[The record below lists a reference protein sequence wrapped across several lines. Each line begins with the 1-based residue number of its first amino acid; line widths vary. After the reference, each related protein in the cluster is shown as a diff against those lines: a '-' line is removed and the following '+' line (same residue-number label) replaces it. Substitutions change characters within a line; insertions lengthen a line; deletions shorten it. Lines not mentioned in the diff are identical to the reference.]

1 MAFEVKAKTI
11 TTVYIV
17 LKNVRTLVFNMKII
31 DITYL
36 EVFPETPA
44 NLTQN

>member
-31 DITYL
+31 DIL
-36 EVFPETPA
+36 LSE
-44 NLTQN
+44 NSSK

>member
-17 LKNVRTLVFNMKII
+17 LNNFRTFGLIMKII
-31 DITYL
+31 DIL
-36 EVFPETPA
+36 LSE
-44 NLTQN
+44 NSSK